1 MLLHLDSGGHMEYPG
16 LEYVPCLAYQFEPL
30 SDVSYNVLDGEL
42 LEDGTVQAC
51 FMPGGAQ
58 FFVGEGVGSSSST
71 L

>member
-1 MLLHLDSGGHMEYPG
+1 MEYPG
-16 LEYVPCLAYQFEPL
+16 LEYVPCIAYQFEPL

-58 FFVGEGVGSSSST
+58 FFVGEGCWQ
-71 L
+71 